1 MPSAST
7 PLRPEWGE
15 ISQREFRQHLR
26 ELTSLNDLALFWG
39 IGPSQLSYYAFRSD
53 KGGLYETFSIPRRD
67 GRERRIDSPSP
78 TLKYLQRLMH
88 ESLTRIYGPH
98 RAVQGFRSGRSIITN
113 AKQHTGSRY
122 VLNLD
127 LEDFFPSI
135 TRRRIYGRLTA
146 EPYSLH
152 SKVANVMAALATNR
166 HSRLPQGSPSS
177 PVIANIL
184 AADLDSE
191 LAKLCSQLRCRYTRY
206 ADDITI
212 SVLRGDMPPAIARYP
227 NAQGTGQVI
236 LGDDLV
242 EVIEKSGFRINH
254 RKSRLQSYWTRQMCT
269 GLVVNGPKVS
279 PPRAYIRR
287 LRSLMDHW
295 RKGGWQDAA
304 QVLRD
309 RENRTG
315 IDTREQLWGH
325 IAGSIGYLKMVRGP
339 YDPVVQRF
347 EASLAAL
354 PPSY

>member
-1 MPSAST
+1 MPSD
-7 PLRPEWGE
+7 PLRPEWAE
-15 ISQREFRQHLR
+15 ISQEEFRQTLQGMN
-26 ELTSLNDLALFWG
+26 SLNDLASFWG
-39 IGPSQLSYYAFRSD
+39 VRLSQLSYYAFRAD
-53 KGGLYETFSIPRRD
+53 KGSVYQTFPIPRRD
-67 GRERRIDSPSP
+67 GSERWIDSPKRA
-78 TLKYLQRLMH
+78 LKYVQRLLH

-98 RAVQGFRSGRSIITN
+98 PLVHGFRFGRSIITN
-113 AKQHTGSRY
+113 AERHTGSRY

-135 TRRRIYGRLTA
+135 TRRRIYGRLTS

-152 SKVANVMAALATNR
+152 SKVANLIAALATNR

-184 AADLDSE
+184 AANLDKD
-191 LAKLCSQLRCRYTRY
+191 LAKLCSRLRCRYTRY

-212 SVLRGDMPPAIARYP
+212 SVSRGEMPPAIARYP

-242 EVIEKSGFRINH
+242 EVIEKSGFRVNH

-269 GLVVNGPKVS
+269 GLVVNGAKVS

-309 RENRTG
+309 KENRTG
-315 IDTREQLWGH
+315 IDTREKLWGH

-339 YDPVVQRF
+339 DDPIVQRF

-354 PPSY
+354 PPSH